1 MVIAMTDVKV
11 LPSELTVLS
20 GGGVKDESAG
30 YDESSYPAKA
40 ESDEELDIITDVSE
54 SPHTKTHDNSGE
66 ACKIESG
73 DDISCIVCAEV
84 FVDPC
89 TLHCGHS
96 FCQLCLASVWK
107 SKTWSS
113 PSNLHCPVCRQP
125 WGSYPGIN
133 IQLR

>member
-1 MVIAMTDVKV
+1 MKG
-11 LPSELTVLS
+11 LLSEPSVQGR
-20 GGGVKDESAG
+20 GGGEQNDSRDDDV
-30 YDESSYPAKA
+30 SSYPAKA
-40 ESDEELDIITDVSE
+40 ESDEEVELISNVSE
-54 SPHTKTHDNSGE
+54 SHQTSSHSASGE
-66 ACKIESG
+66 TREAEDVSCQ

-84 FVDPC
+84 LVDPC

-107 SKTWSS
+107 NRAVS
-113 PSNLHCPVCRQP
+113 PANLHCPICRQP